1 LRTNWGRVGE
11 KAENGENRQRGIGM
25 RRWGEERERT
35 RGGGGAER
43 MKGRIII
50 IISALISATLRF
62 DSAVQRHLTA

>member
-50 IISALISATLRF
+50 IIISAF
-62 DSAVQRHLTA
+62 YFSDSPF

>member
-1 LRTNWGRVGE
+1 LSTNWGRVGE

-35 RGGGGAER
+35 RGGGEAER

-50 IISALISATLRF
+50 IISAFYFS
-62 DSAVQRHLTA
+62 DSPF

>member
-35 RGGGGAER
+35 MGGGEAER

-50 IISALISATLRF
+50 IMSAFYFS
-62 DSAVQRHLTA
+62 DSPF